1 MHHRLRNTGVALPPT
16 TNAELEEHTAEAER
30 LAGDCPLKDLRATAL
45 LPAAR
50 VAEVDEAHAT
60 MWDPTGAP

>member
-1 MHHRLRNTGVALPPT
+1 MPVALPPP

-50 VAEVDEAHAT
+50 VTEVEEAHTQRCGIA
-60 MWDPTGAP
+60 TGAP